1 MSESR
6 RGADEVVPVP
16 EAPPSQRGAQVPTG
30 QPSGAAV
37 GVEWLIFAGVVM
49 IIEGSFEILAG
60 LSALINS
67 DLFGDS
73 VDTIFEQNAE
83 SWGWWH
89 LAIGG
94 VIVLAGLG
102 VFTGNIAARIV
113 GVIAAAIS
121 AIAAF
126 AWLPIYPIWGVV
138 VIAVDIAVIWA
149 LTVHGRAI
157 QKAERMGEF

>member
-1 MSESR
+1 MSDSR
-6 RGADEVVPVP
+6 RGAGEVVPVP
-16 EAPPSQRGAQVPTG
+16 EAAPSRREAYVPG
-30 QPSGAAV
+30 SGPSGAAIGWV
-37 GVEWLIFAGVVM
+37 TFAAVIM
-49 IIEGSFEILAG
+49 IVEGSFEILAG

-67 DLFGDS
+67 DLFGDN
-73 VDTIFEQNAE
+73 VDTIFEQSAE

-89 LAIGG
+89 LVIGG
-94 VIVLAGLG
+94 VIVLAGFG
-102 VFTGNIAARIV
+102 VFTGNILARIV

-126 AWLPIYPIWGVV
+126 AWLPIYPVWGVI

>member
-6 RGADEVVPVP
+6 RRVDEVVPVP
-16 EAPPSQRGAQVPTG
+16 EAPPSQGGVHVPTRDA
-30 QPSGAAV
+30 SAAV
-37 GVEWLIFAGVVM
+37 DVGWITFAAVVM
-49 IIEGSFEILAG
+49 TVDGFFEILAG
-60 LSALINS
+60 LAALINS

-89 LAIGG
+89 LVIGG
-94 VIVLAGLG
+94 VILLAGL
-102 VFTGNIAARIV
+102 VVLTGNILARII

-126 AWLPIYPIWGVV
+126 AWLPIYPVWGII